1 MSQLLCSDAGP
12 ETLKGTRAWCCCL
25 VQGPT
30 CCVFTAFVFYFCP
43 DGSAC
48 VRVFLCC
55 SITELTNR
63 GVCFPLTGQ
72 TRRET
77 QASFTAERPKGP
89 VVIRQKLCSCSE
101 ESLSFN
107 VFIGTS
113 LSPFL
118 LSSKHEKPWLVLSF
132 SCVLLKYFSKTLK
145 STSSGRF
152 AIFITHCLSEM
163 LVCPL
168 DFST

>member
-1 MSQLLCSDAGP
+1 MVLSSCAGP
-12 ETLKGTRAWCCCL
+12 DLLRLHGLCL
-25 VQGPT
+25 LFLPRWI
-30 CCVFTAFVFYFCP
+30 
-43 DGSAC
+43 C
-48 VRVFLCC
+48 VRSCLSMCY
-55 SITELTNR
+55 SITELTDR

-72 TRRET
+72 TRRGT

-152 AIFITHCLSEM
+152 AIFIPLS
-163 LVCPL
+163 V
-168 DFST
+168 